1 MKKTVLLLSLLL
13 VFTGMA
19 AGLSI
24 DLDINIFGGGEDT
37 DSENESQ
44 NSSDSNEESNPL
56 QEGRSENVE
65 QQEDIEHSGG
75 SMDDDS
81 ISGRSDDGFLQ
92 GIISSIKA
100 IL

>member
-13 VFTGMA
+13 VFTGMT

-24 DLDINIFGGGEDT
+24 DLDINIFGSGEDS
-37 DSENESQ
+37 DPDNESQ
-44 NSSDSNEESNPL
+44 NSSDSNKESNPL

-65 QQEDIEHSGG
+65 QQDDIEHSGG
-75 SMDDDS
+75 NMDDDS
-81 ISGRSDDGFLQ
+81 ISGGSDEGFLQ
-92 GIISSIKA
+92 SIISSIGS